1 MILIYTDGSCLS
13 NPGPGGWAA
22 IILDGESKMILK
34 GGEKNTT
41 NNRMEIMAVIS
52 GLESVS
58 NDDDVTIYSD
68 SKYVINSITL
78 GWKRK
83 ANLDLWELLDQ
94 QLIGKNVEW
103 KWVKGHSGDKYNDE
117 ADQIAFSEAT
127 TFSSKLK
134 GSYKIDPRVEY
145 LMNKPDL
152 EIDDSDRNSIDTR
165 DISGEGKMSHLD
177 DQGKATMVNVG
188 SKEKTIRTAEAKCDV
203 ILGAEILELIKDNQI
218 KKGDVFSVA
227 NIAGIMA
234 AKKASNLIP
243 LCHTIL
249 IDKVEINF
257 DIDENNS
264 QVEITSIVETS
275 ERTGVEI
282 EALVAASV
290 AGVTIYDMC
299 KSMDKKIRIDN
310 LRLVKK
316 TGGKS
321 GDFDIEKT
329 G

>member
-22 IILDGESKMILK
+22 IILDGASKIILK
-34 GGEKNTT
+34 GGEKSTT
-41 NNRMEIMAVIS
+41 NNRMEMMAVIS

-58 NDDDVTIYSD
+58 NDDDITIYSD

-94 QLIGKNVEW
+94 QLIGKNVQW
-103 KWVKGHSGDKYNDE
+103 KWVKGHSGDKYNEE
-117 ADQIAFSEAT
+117 ADEIAQSEARQ
-127 TFSSKLK
+127 
-134 GSYKIDPRVEY
+134 IV
-145 LMNKPDL
+145 MNIK
-152 EIDDSDRNSIDTR
+152 DDSSFQESFLNKDS
-165 DISGEGKMSHLD
+165 KMSHLD

-188 SKEKTIRTAEAKCDV
+188 SKEKTIRKAEAKCDV
-203 ILGAEILELIKDNQI
+203 ILGMEILQLIKENQI

-243 LCHTIL
+243 LCHSIL

-257 DIDENNS
+257 EIVESNG

-290 AGVTIYDMC
+290 AGITIYDMC
-299 KSMDKKIRIDN
+299 KSVDKKIRIDN

-321 GDFDIEKT
+321 GDFDIEKI

>member
-1 MILIYTDGSCLS
+1 
-13 NPGPGGWAA
+13 
-22 IILDGESKMILK
+22 
-34 GGEKNTT
+34 
-41 NNRMEIMAVIS
+41 
-52 GLESVS
+52 
-58 NDDDVTIYSD
+58 
-68 SKYVINSITL
+68 
-78 GWKRK
+78 
-83 ANLDLWELLDQ
+83 
-94 QLIGKNVEW
+94 
-103 KWVKGHSGDKYNDE
+103 
-117 ADQIAFSEAT
+117 
-127 TFSSKLK
+127 
-134 GSYKIDPRVEY
+134 
-145 LMNKPDL
+145 MNKPDL

-188 SKEKTIRTAEAKCDV
+188 FKEKTIRKAEAKCNV
-203 ILGAEILELIKDNQI
+203 ILGDEILGLIKDNQI

-299 KSMDKKIRIDN
+299 KSVDQKIRIDN

>member
-22 IILDGESKMILK
+22 IILDGASKIILK
-34 GGEKNTT
+34 GREKSTT
-41 NNRMEIMAVIS
+41 NNRMEMMAVIS

-58 NDDDVTIYSD
+58 NDDNVTIYSD

-83 ANLDLWELLDQ
+83 ANLDLWKLLDQ

-103 KWVKGHSGDKYNDE
+103 KWVKGHSGDKYNEE
-117 ADQIAFSEAT
+117 ADEIAQSEAR
-127 TFSSKLK
+127 
-134 GSYKIDPRVEY
+134 KIVI
-145 LMNKPDL
+145 NIK
-152 EIDDSDRNSIDTR
+152 DDSSFQESFLNQDP
-165 DISGEGKMSHLD
+165 KMSHLD
-177 DQGKATMVNVG
+177 AQGKATMVNVG
-188 SKEKTIRTAEAKCDV
+188 SKEKTIRKAEAKCDV
-203 ILGAEILELIKDNQI
+203 ILGVEILKLIKENQI

-243 LCHTIL
+243 LCHSIL

-257 DIDENNS
+257 EIVESNG

-290 AGVTIYDMC
+290 AGITIYDMC
-299 KSMDKKIRIDN
+299 KSVDKKIRIDN

-321 GDFDIEKT
+321 GDFDIEKI